1 MADQGIYNPDGSL
14 KTSYRALESPEMR
27 RLGGGQGLMFQLWT
41 QAPAFAT
48 FFTSYSQK

>member
-1 MADQGIYNPDGSL
+1 MADQGIYNSDGSL
-14 KTSYRALESPEMR
+14 TSYMALESPGVR
-27 RLGGGQGLMFQLWT
+27 RLGGGQGFMFQLWT